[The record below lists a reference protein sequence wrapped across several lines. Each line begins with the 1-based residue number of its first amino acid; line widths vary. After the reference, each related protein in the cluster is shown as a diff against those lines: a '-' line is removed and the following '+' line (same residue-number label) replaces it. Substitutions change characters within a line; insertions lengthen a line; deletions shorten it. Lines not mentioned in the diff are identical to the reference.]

1 MPSTYEL
8 ITGETLGSSAASYT
22 FTAIPSTFTDLV
34 LRTSIRGTAAYNSD
48 SVYLNINNG
57 AGYTLYSKTFMQGN
71 GATASSNR
79 ASADGTLNVGLQSN
93 GGNNTA
99 NSFTSMEVYIPN
111 YASTTNKPISAI
123 NAMEQNSTTA
133 YITAGAFLSRLTAAT
148 NSLTITNDSNLAA
161 GSSFYLYGISN
172 S

>member
-1 MPSTYEL
+1 MASTYTL
-8 ITGETLGSSAASYT
+8 IASNTLGSSAASVT
-22 FTAIPSTFTDLV
+22 FSAIPATFTDLV
-34 LRTSIRGTAAYNSD
+34 LRTSIRGTAANNND
-48 SVYLNINNG
+48 SVSLNINNG
-57 AGYTLYSKTFMQGN
+57 AGYTLYSKTFIQGN
-71 GATASSNR
+71 GATVSTNR

-148 NSLTITNDSNLAA
+148 DSLTITNGSNLAA
-161 GSSFYLYGISN
+161 GSSFFLYGIKN